1 LTARAIAL
9 KNLGGN
15 LEAHMQD
22 TYSPEEQ
29 GLVDRWQAHMDAEF
43 VGKDAAASVA
53 TMTPDP
59 SCNHAPVL
67 TGGSGAA
74 EMLAFYRDHFIP
86 KIPADMQMELISRT
100 VGQNRVIDEQVIRF
114 THDVEVDWMLP
125 GVAPTG
131 KRVEA
136 VFVVVVQF
144 DAAGKVAHERIYWD
158 QATVL
163 VQLGLIDPGDLP
175 VSGVEAAHKVIDQH
189 FCASNDLI
197 RRAARRTGRGSS

>member
-1 LTARAIAL
+1 MA
-9 KNLGGN
+9 
-15 LEAHMQD
+15 D
-22 TYSPEEQ
+22 TYTPDQ
-29 GLVDRWQAHMDAEF
+29 QRLIDRWQAHMDAEF
-43 VGKDAAASVA
+43 VKKSAAESVDG
-53 TMTPDP
+53 MTRDGT
-59 SCNHAPVL
+59 CNHAPVL

-114 THDVEVDWMLP
+114 THDMEVDWMLP

-136 VFVVVVQF
+136 VFVVIVQF
-144 DAAGKVAHERIYWD
+144 DSDGRVAYERIYWD

-163 VQLGLIDPGDLP
+163 VQLGLIDPTDLP
-175 VSGVEAAHKVIDQH
+175 VSGIEAVRKVVDQRS
-189 FCASNDLI
+189 CPSNELI
-197 RRAARRTGRGSS
+197 RRAALRTGHGSR